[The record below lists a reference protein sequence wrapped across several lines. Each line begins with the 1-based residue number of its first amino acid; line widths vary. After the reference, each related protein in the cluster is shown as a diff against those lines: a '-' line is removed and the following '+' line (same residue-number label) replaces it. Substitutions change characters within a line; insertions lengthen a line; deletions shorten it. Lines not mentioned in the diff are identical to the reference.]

1 MNKCSDIHFRRHL
14 MPALVAD
21 KARSKSKVSA
31 SSNETESAT
40 AFVDE
45 KAARR
50 ALKKLESKLPPP
62 RAEILASMF
71 AAFGDPTR
79 LKLLF
84 LMCQSELCVGDLAAI
99 SGVSA
104 SAVSHQLSGLR
115 ALRLVKARRAGRNTF
130 YSADDEH
137 IVDMLRLGLEH
148 VREQRKQ

>member
-1 MNKCSDIHFRRHL
+1 
-14 MPALVAD
+14 MPALVAE
-21 KARSKSKVSA
+21 KARSKVKDSVA
-31 SSNETESAT
+31 SSEVESSSM
-40 AFVDE
+40 FVDE

-50 ALKKLESKLPPP
+50 ALKKLETKLPPA
-62 RAEILASMF
+62 RAEILSSMF

-84 LMCQSELCVGDLAAI
+84 LMCQCELCVGDLAAI

-148 VREQRKQ
+148 IREQRRQ